1 MMRILIADDSALVR
15 RSVAAFLSSQPTCE
29 VCGEAS
35 GGQDGMRKARELSPD
50 LVLLDV
56 SMPDMSGLEAA
67 RLLREQMPHVKI
79 IIMSHH
85 DPTQMLP
92 QALKAGAHACV
103 DKSRIATDL
112 LPMIRSLTTPVPYP
126 AAC

>member
-1 MMRILIADDSALVR
+1 LMRILIADDSALVR
-15 RSVAAFLSSQPTCE
+15 RSVVAFLSSEPACE

-35 GGQDGMRKARELSPD
+35 GGQDGMRMVRELSPD

-92 QALKAGAHACV
+92 QALEAGAHACV

-112 LPMIRSLTTPVPYP
+112 LPMIRSLTAAVPHP